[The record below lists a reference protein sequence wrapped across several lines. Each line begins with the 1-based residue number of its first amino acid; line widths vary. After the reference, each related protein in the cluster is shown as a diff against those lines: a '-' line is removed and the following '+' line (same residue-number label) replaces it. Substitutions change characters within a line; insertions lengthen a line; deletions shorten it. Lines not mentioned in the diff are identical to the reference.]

1 MKSLALFV
9 ICIFLLGLVR
19 TSFAKDSN
27 IPPLKIIAK
36 TEPLGQIVSAVI
48 IEYPEDIDP
57 SVLTT
62 KTFEVL
68 ANRINEY
75 GGEVGPRTVTKVYT
89 NSKPDLTAKPV
100 VGKYVIIELYPQD
113 VNAGTIYYDVSK
125 GGFNFN
131 YDLEYTVVQKEN
143 IKTVVGNILPARV
156 IKGKDK
162 IDLSADKFQHLVYE
176 RETGE
181 KIAYSLFIPK
191 NYDPKNSYPL
201 VVFLHG
207 AGERGFDNQVHLK
220 ANKGAVVWTE
230 DEVQSKY
237 PCFVLAPQCPH
248 DSFWTKRTASTI
260 TYEPSVHLEMVYE
273 LIRQLQEKYS
283 IDKNRIY
290 LTGLSMGG
298 IGTWALSMAHPDVF
312 AALAPIC
319 GMGDVNKVE
328 LIRDIPVWVFTAED
342 DPVVKVEL
350 VRATVEALKKV
361 GGNVRYTEYERGVVS
376 PPLAPMAHFSW
387 VPAYNNKAFIDWIFA
402 QNGNR

>member
-1 MKSLALFV
+1 MRSLILFLV
-9 ICIFLLGLVR
+9 TVLLLGLTQV
-19 TSFAKDSN
+19 SFANDERV
-27 IPPLKIIAK
+27 PLLKIIAK
-36 TEPLGQIVSAVI
+36 TEPLGQVVSAVI
-48 IEYPEDIDP
+48 LEYPEDIDP
-57 SVLTT
+57 SILTT

-75 GGEVGPRTVTKVYT
+75 GGEVGSRTVTRVYT
-89 NSKPDLTAKPV
+89 NSEPVLTSKPV
-100 VGKYVIIELYPQD
+100 VGKYVIIELHPQD
-113 VNAGTIYYDVSK
+113 INAGTIYYDVSK

-131 YDLEYTVVQKEN
+131 YNLEYTVVQKEN
-143 IKTVVGNILPARV
+143 IKTVNGNILPARV
-156 IKGKDK
+156 IKGTDK
-162 IDLSADKFQHLVYE
+162 IDLSADKFQHLVYT

-191 NYDPKNSYPL
+191 DYDSRRHYPL

-207 AGERGFDNQVHLK
+207 AGERGFDNQVQLK

-248 DSFWTKRTASTI
+248 ESWWTRRVGSTI
-260 TYEPSVHLEMVYE
+260 TYEPSIHLEMVYE
-273 LIRQLQEKYS
+273 LIKQLQEKYS

-298 IGTWALSMAHPDVF
+298 IGTWALSMAHPDIF

-328 LIRDIPVWVFTAED
+328 LIKDIPVWVFTAED
-342 DPVVKVEL
+342 DPVVRVEL
-350 VRATVEALKKV
+350 VRETVEALKKV

-387 VPAYNNKAFIDWIFA
+387 VPAYNNKVFIDWLFA